1 MTISLLLVI
10 TILAAALAVIDAV
23 RRLRGRNNS
32 ILAIAELVFA
42 ALMLISVFIAFPA
55 PFSTFIFAL
64 ILVIVLLLLLILPG
78 GRRGGYT
85 IVTLIALILTAIVV
99 LVALGWLAIP
109 GLT

>member
-32 ILAIAELVFA
+32 ILAVAELVFA

-55 PFSTFIFAL
+55 PFSTYIFAL
-64 ILVIVLLLLLILPG
+64 ILLIVLLLLLLLPG

-85 IVTLIALILTAIVV
+85 VVTLIALILTAIVV
-99 LVALGWLAIP
+99 LVDLGWLAIP